1 MKTNRKNFIK
11 STCMAGAALCCFG
24 SWSLDKK
31 DEDPEP
37 VEKEPNE
44 PRLQQNYILK
54 LITGLDAALSEP
66 EIKVAN
72 IKLNLHNLKLH
83 FMKTKLVSLVIICV
97 CFLHIQGQEL
107 PLKDFPLSYV
117 KLNEGPFNNAQQTDL
132 KYILELN
139 TDRLLAPFLID
150 AGIEPLAPRYGN
162 WESIGLD
169 GHTGGHY
176 LSALSQMYAATGNAE
191 LLKRLE
197 YMVNW
202 LDSCQKKN
210 GNGYVAGIPDGKS
223 LWKDIAEGK
232 IDVSGFSLKNRWVPL
247 YNIHKLYAGLRD
259 AYLIAGNKKAL
270 DILIKLTDWCI
281 ELTKNLT
288 DVQVQLMLRSEHGG
302 LNEVFADVAGITG
315 DDKYLTLAK
324 RFSHR
329 FILEP
334 LLAGEDKLTGLHA
347 NTQIPKVV
355 GFKRIAD
362 ISGDK
367 EWSKAVDF
375 FWSTVVTNRSV
386 SIGGNSV
393 REHFHPAD
401 NFSSMVESN
410 QGPETCNTYNML
422 RLTRLLFLSD
432 PLVKYTDYYEQAMFN
447 HILSSIEPEKPGLVY
462 FTPMRPRHYR
472 VYSTPEECF
481 WCCVGTGMENHA
493 KYGEMIY
500 SHNEKDIYVNLF
512 IASNLHWK
520 EKGIIVTQHTRFPYE
535 ELTRLSLKLDKPQRF
550 AIKIRYPG
558 WVKNGEMKV
567 SINNKEISVTST
579 PSGYVSIDRKWKNGD
594 QINVE
599 IPMHPHIEYLPDGSS
614 WASVMHGPIVLA
626 AITDTTDLPGLWAD
640 DSRMGHVANGPLYP
654 LQNSPVLVTEEK
666 YFTTEIKP
674 VPGKTM
680 EFSMEGIIYPEEYR
694 KLILKPF
701 FETHRAR
708 YMIYWSVITP
718 DSLQKRMSEMH
729 EKEKD
734 LLALES
740 LTVDQVAPGEQ
751 QPEKEHNFKGENTE
765 SGIHEGRHWRHASGW
780 FSYDLKN
787 TGNEARTLRITYFGM
802 DKGRVFDI
810 IVNNTVLAT
819 VKSDGSQGNKFFD
832 VDYIIPENIL
842 EKSAEGL
849 LNVKFAAHEGSMAG
863 GIYFVRLMKE
873 KLIE

>member
-1 MKTNRKNFIK
+1 
-11 STCMAGAALCCFG
+11 
-24 SWSLDKK
+24 
-31 DEDPEP
+31 
-37 VEKEPNE
+37 
-44 PRLQQNYILK
+44 
-54 LITGLDAALSEP
+54 
-66 EIKVAN
+66 
-72 IKLNLHNLKLH
+72 
-83 FMKTKLVSLVIICV
+83 MKTKTVYLAIV
-97 CFLHIQGQEL
+97 FLCNLYYQGQGQ
-107 PLKDFPLSYV
+107 PLKDFPLSYI
-117 KLNEGPFNNAQQTDL
+117 KIGTGPFYNAQQADL
-132 KYILELN
+132 QYILKLN
-139 TDRLLAPFLID
+139 PDRLLAPYLID

-176 LSALSQMYAATGNAE
+176 LSALSQMYAATGNTE
-191 LLKRLE
+191 LLSRLG
-197 YMVNW
+197 YMINW

-288 DVQVQLMLRSEHGG
+288 DEQVQLMLRSEHGG
-302 LNEVFADVAGITG
+302 LNEVYADVAFITG
-315 DDKYLTLAK
+315 DDKYLALAK

-329 FILEP
+329 LILDP

-362 ISGDK
+362 LSGDK
-367 EWSKAVDF
+367 EWSRAADF

-422 RLTRLLFLSD
+422 RLTRLLFLSE
-432 PLVKYTDYYEQAMFN
+432 PQAKYMDYYEQALFN
-447 HILSSIEPEKPGLVY
+447 HILSTIETEQPGLVY

-472 VYSTPEECF
+472 VYSTPEQCF

-512 IASNLHWK
+512 IASTLQWK
-520 EKGIIVTQHTRFPYE
+520 EKGITVTQQTNFPYE
-535 ELTRLSLKLDKPQRF
+535 QLTHLSIGLVKPQQF
-550 AIKIRYPG
+550 AIKIRYPA

-567 SINNKEISVTST
+567 KVNNKEVQPATSS
-579 PSGYVSIDRKWKNGD
+579 SGYISIERKWKTND
-594 QINVE
+594 QIDVE
-599 IPMHPHIEYLPDGSS
+599 MPMHPHIEYLPDGSS

-626 AITDTTDLPGLWAD
+626 AVTDTSGLTGLRAD

-654 LQNSPVLVTEEK
+654 VQQAPMLVTEEK
-666 YFTTEIKP
+666 YFTGSIKP
-674 VPGKTM
+674 VPGKKL
-680 EFSMEGIIYPEEYR
+680 EFSMEEIIYPEKY
-694 KLILKPF
+694 KQITLKPF
-701 FETHRAR
+701 FETHSAR
-708 YMIYWSVITP
+708 YMVYWPVITP
-718 DSLQKRMSEMH
+718 DSLQKKMAEMH
-729 EKEKD
+729 EKEKEM
-734 LLALES
+734 LVLEAR
-740 LTVDQVAPGEQ
+740 TTDQVAPGEQ

-765 SGIHEGRHWRHASGW
+765 SGIHEGRHWRHAAGW

-787 TGNEARTLRITYFGM
+787 PGNIANILRVTYFGA
-802 DKGRVFDI
+802 DRGRVFDI
-810 IVNNTVLAT
+810 FINNMLLTT
-819 VKSDGSQGNKFFD
+819 VKSDGSQGSRFFD
-832 VDYIIPENIL
+832 VDYIIPDNIL
-842 EKSAEGL
+842 EKSADGFMS
-849 LNVKFAAHEGSMAG
+849 VKFSAHEGSVAG
-863 GIYFVRLMKE
+863 GVFYVRLMKD
-873 KLIE
+873 